1 MRIEKMSTQNEE
13 KSIAKIDLKKGCSRL
28 ETFLK
33 LAKQRPNCACVIC
46 NIYFYPRS
54 VTEFKCDKYNLDL
67 TNIHP
72 VAVNSTDYICK
83 TCHNCLKKSCIPVQA
98 VCKKL
103 HIFLPPDELKNLEK
117 VLISRPILFQKVAIM
132 PKGQFSK
139 MKGAI
144 CNIPIETMDIAN
156 TLPQGAGS
164 SGLLMVKL
172 KRKSNFRGHVY
183 FQVVSPES
191 IYATL
196 SYLKE
201 NNVFYNNINIDMASL
216 TISLTNLLDEELT
229 DSESRG
235 DALEGNDNPLYRY
248 QCNSQERVLIPDI
261 PIPEEICI
269 APGEGKI
276 SNSLLTDESSEVL
289 AFLYLFPTGKV
300 GYNVQRI
307 NKLSPIKYFNQRHL
321 NH

>member
-1 MRIEKMSTQNEE
+1 M
-13 KSIAKIDLKKGCSRL
+13 
-28 ETFLK
+28 
-33 LAKQRPNCACVIC
+33 
-46 NIYFYPRS
+46 
-54 VTEFKCDKYNLDL
+54 TEFKCDKYNLDL

-83 TCHNCLKKSCIPVQA
+83 TCHNSLKKSCIPVQA

-117 VLISRPILFQKVAIM
+117 VLISRRILFQKVAIM
-132 PKGQFSK
+132 PKGQFPK

-156 TLPQGAGS
+156 TLTQGPDS

-201 NNVFYNNINIDMASL
+201 NNVLCSNINIDMASL
-216 TISLTNLLDEELT
+216 PISLTNLSDKELT
-229 DSESRG
+229 YSEGRDG
-235 DALEGNDNPLYRY
+235 ALEENDNPLYRY
-248 QCNSQERVLIPDI
+248 QCNSQESVLILDI

-276 SNSLLTDESSEVL
+276 PNSLLTDESSEVL
-289 AFLYLFPTGKV
+289 AFLYLFPTGKF

-307 NKLSPIKYFNQRHL
+307 NKLSPIKYFNQRLL
-321 NH
+321 NY